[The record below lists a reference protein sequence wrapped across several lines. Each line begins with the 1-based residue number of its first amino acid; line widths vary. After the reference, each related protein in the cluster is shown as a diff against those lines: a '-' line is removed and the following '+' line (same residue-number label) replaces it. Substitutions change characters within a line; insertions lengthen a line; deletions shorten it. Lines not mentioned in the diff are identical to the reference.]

1 MIKTKTMLV
10 SISTF
15 IITVLIFNTIVWYLE
30 DTLTFKECF
39 GHGAT
44 LGFSVIFAWLPAYI
58 VGNDYYK
65 RI

>member
-1 MIKTKTMLV
+1 MVKTKTMLL
-10 SISTF
+10 SITVF
-15 IITVLIFNTIVWYLE
+15 IITVVIFNTLVWYLQ
-30 DTLTFKECF
+30 DTWTFKECF